1 LQYASPEKR
10 GRSKCPQIYENARGN
25 RKKTPQNA
33 ASCQDFGDKKCHP
46 AGKRIE
52 VSMMKKRGQE
62 GFSLIELLI
71 VVAIVALIAVIAIPY
86 LQKGVR
92 AAENG
97 TTFATMRS
105 IASTQMNFF
114 SMNNRFGRLA
124 EINNLLSNSIGTPSG
139 NEVIR
144 GKFVLSMTPAS
155 PTDAEL
161 RNGYTVTATRN
172 VAGEGVIY
180 VYELTQSGEIRQILP

>member
-1 LQYASPEKR
+1 
-10 GRSKCPQIYENARGN
+10 
-25 RKKTPQNA
+25 
-33 ASCQDFGDKKCHP
+33 
-46 AGKRIE
+46 
-52 VSMMKKRGQE
+52 MKKGRKD

-71 VVAIVALIAVIAIPY
+71 VVAIVSLIAAIAIPF

-97 TTFATMRS
+97 NTFATMRTV
-105 IASTQMNFF
+105 ASTQMNYF
-114 SMNNRFGRLA
+114 SQNNRFGRLT

-139 NEVIR
+139 NDVIH
-144 GKFVLSMTPAS
+144 GKFIISMTPAA

-161 RNGYTVTATRN
+161 KNGYTITATRD
-172 VAGEGVIY
+172 VTGEGVIY